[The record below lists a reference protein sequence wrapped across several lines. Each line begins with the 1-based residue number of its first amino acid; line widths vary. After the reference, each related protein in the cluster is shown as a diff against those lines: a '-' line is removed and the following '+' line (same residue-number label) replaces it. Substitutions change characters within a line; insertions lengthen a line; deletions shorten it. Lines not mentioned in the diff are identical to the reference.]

1 MELVQI
7 IRRSSVSVDEY
18 GEPVF
23 ITTEIDVQALVA
35 NRTAMGTTLF
45 EAAEITITQ
54 GLRLFL
60 PSGTVVQ
67 DDDKFR
73 VRGRLYEMDGEAFDW
88 RDGLGSWNPGVVVDL
103 QKESDRG

>member
-1 MELVQI
+1 MESVQI
-7 IRRSSVSVDEY
+7 VRRSSVSEDEY

-23 ITTEIDVQALVA
+23 TTTEIDVQALVA

-45 EAAEITITQ
+45 EAAEISIMQ

-60 PSGTVVQ
+60 PAGTEVL
-67 DDDKFR
+67 DDDVFR
-73 VRGRLYEMDGEAFDW
+73 VRGKTYQMDGEAFDW
-88 RDGLGSWNPGVVVDL
+88 RDGLGAWNPGVVVDL

>member
-7 IRRSSVSVDEY
+7 IRRSSASVDEY

-45 EAAEITITQ
+45 EAAEISITQ

-60 PSGTVVQ
+60 PAGTEVL
-67 DDDKFR
+67 DDDVFR
-73 VRGRLYEMDGEAFDW
+73 VRGKTYQMDGEAFDW

-103 QKESDRG
+103 QREAERG

>member
-1 MELVQI
+1 MESVHL
-7 IRRSSVSVDEY
+7 IRRNSVSVDEY

-23 ITTEIDVQALVA
+23 TTTEVELQALVA
-35 NRTAMGTTLF
+35 NRTSATLF
-45 EAAEITITQ
+45 EAAEISLVQ

-60 PSGTVVQ
+60 PAGTEVL

-73 VRGRLYEMDGEAFDW
+73 VRGKTYEQDGEAFDW

>member
-23 ITTEIDVQALVA
+23 TTTEIDVQAIVA

-45 EAAEITITQ
+45 EAGEISLVQ

-60 PSGTVVQ
+60 PAGTDVQ
-67 DDDKFR
+67 DDDRFR
-73 VRGRLYEMDGEAFDW
+73 VRGKVYEMDGDAFDW

-103 QKESDRG
+103 QKESERG

>member
-7 IRRSSVSVDEY
+7 IRRNSVSEDEY

-23 ITTEIDVQALVA
+23 VLTEIDVQALVA
-35 NRTAMGTTLF
+35 NRTSATLF
-45 EAAEITITQ
+45 EAAEISLVQ

-60 PSGTVVQ
+60 PAGTEVQ
-67 DDDKFR
+67 DDDRFR
-73 VRGRLYEMDGEAFDW
+73 VRGKVYEMDGDAFDW

>member
-7 IRRSSVSVDEY
+7 VRRSSVSVDEY

-23 ITTEIDVQALVA
+23 TETEIDVQALVA

-45 EAAEITITQ
+45 EAAEISITQ

-60 PSGTVVQ
+60 PAGTEVS

-73 VRGRLYEMDGEAFDW
+73 VRGKVYQMDGEAFDW

-103 QKESDRG
+103 QKETDRG

>member
-23 ITTEIDVQALVA
+23 VLTEIDVQALVA
-35 NRTAMGTTLF
+35 NRTSATLF
-45 EAAEITITQ
+45 EAAEISLVQ

-60 PSGTVVQ
+60 PAGTEVQ
-67 DDDKFR
+67 DDDRFR
-73 VRGRLYEMDGEAFDW
+73 VRGKVYEMDGDAFDW

-103 QKESDRG
+103 QKESERG

>member
-1 MELVQI
+1 MESVHL
-7 IRRSSVSVDEY
+7 IRRSSASVDEY

-23 ITTEIDVQALVA
+23 TTTEVELQALVA
-35 NRTAMGTTLF
+35 NRTAMGTTVF
-45 EAAEITITQ
+45 EAAEISIMQ

-60 PSGTVVQ
+60 PAGTEVL

-73 VRGRLYEMDGEAFDW
+73 VRGKTYEQDGEAFDW

>member
-23 ITTEIDVQALVA
+23 TTTEIDVQALVA

-60 PSGTVVQ
+60 PAGTEVL
-67 DDDKFR
+67 DDDVFR
-73 VRGRLYEMDGEAFDW
+73 VRGRTYQIDGEAFDW

-103 QKESDRG
+103 QREADRG

>member
-23 ITTEIDVQALVA
+23 TTTEIDVQALVA

-45 EAAEITITQ
+45 EAAEISITQ

-60 PSGTVVQ
+60 PAGTEVL
-67 DDDKFR
+67 DDDTFR
-73 VRGRLYEMDGEAFDW
+73 VRGKLYQMDGEAFDW
-88 RDGLGSWNPGVVVDL
+88 RDGLGTWNPGVVVDL